1 MKNIYFLLPC
11 CLFLIVFDIYINIY
25 CICVFNRLILLLM
38 SKVPALRHIETI
50 DIKQGINTNI
60 QQIVSIHEEEN
71 LGILPMLPELLDSN
85 NPLPDATFWK
95 FLKQAT
101 YDEEKIMKQE
111 PIPEIVKS
119 EQETAVE
126 PPKEEIKVEEIKKDE
141 PIIPE
146 QPIENKDN
154 SKPLEENPIKEEIHL
169 LNEMVESTND
179 EFQKD
184 PLTLSLR
191 QLDFIEEETDN
202 KQEELIEDKLKEE
215 ENPSPKE
222 EDNKNQKEE
231 EIPSPKEEEIPSPK
245 EEKISLL
252 KEEISSPKEEE
263 VIEEKEKSIDNKS
276 KEESEP
282 KEETNPNIENKDTLE
297 NQQSSDV
304 KEEVII
310 KENNDIPKKT
320 LTEIFNDK
328 ETKTEDTK
336 KNDIKIPSKI
346 DIDTTQPDKALEEL
360 REANI
365 NNATE
370 EAKKSCNC
378 CIIF

>member
-1 MKNIYFLLPC
+1 
-11 CLFLIVFDIYINIY
+11 
-25 CICVFNRLILLLM
+25 M

-85 NPLPDATFWK
+85 NPIPDATFWK

-184 PLTLSLR
+184 PLTFSLR

-231 EIPSPKEEEIPSPK
+231 EIPSPKEEENPSPKEEEIPSPK
-245 EEKISLL
+245 E
-252 KEEISSPKEEE
+252 EEISSPKEEE

>member
-1 MKNIYFLLPC
+1 
-11 CLFLIVFDIYINIY
+11 
-25 CICVFNRLILLLM
+25 M
-38 SKVPALRHIETI
+38 SKVPALRHIESL

-60 QQIVSIHEEEN
+60 QQVVSIHEEEN

-154 SKPLEENPIKEEIHL
+154 SRPLEENPIKEEIHL

-231 EIPSPKEEEIPSPK
+231 EIPSPKEEEISSPK

-370 EAKKSCNC
+370 EAKKLCNC

>member
-1 MKNIYFLLPC
+1 
-11 CLFLIVFDIYINIY
+11 
-25 CICVFNRLILLLM
+25 M

-71 LGILPMLPELLDSN
+71 LGILPMLPEILDSN

-222 EDNKNQKEE
+222 E
-231 EIPSPKEEEIPSPK
+231 
-245 EEKISLL
+245 KISLL
-252 KEEISSPKEEE
+252 EEEISSPKEEE

>member
-1 MKNIYFLLPC
+1 M
-11 CLFLIVFDIYINIY
+11 
-25 CICVFNRLILLLM
+25 
-38 SKVPALRHIETI
+38 
-50 DIKQGINTNI
+50 
-60 QQIVSIHEEEN
+60 
-71 LGILPMLPELLDSN
+71 
-85 NPLPDATFWK
+85 
-95 FLKQAT
+95 
-101 YDEEKIMKQE
+101 
-111 PIPEIVKS
+111 
-119 EQETAVE
+119 
-126 PPKEEIKVEEIKKDE
+126 
-141 PIIPE
+141 
-146 QPIENKDN
+146 
-154 SKPLEENPIKEEIHL
+154 
-169 LNEMVESTND
+169 
-179 EFQKD
+179 
-184 PLTLSLR
+184 
-191 QLDFIEEETDN
+191 
-202 KQEELIEDKLKEE
+202 
-215 ENPSPKE
+215 
-222 EDNKNQKEE
+222 
-231 EIPSPKEEEIPSPK
+231 
-245 EEKISLL
+245 
-252 KEEISSPKEEE
+252 
-263 VIEEKEKSIDNKS
+263 IEEKEKSIDNKS

-370 EAKKSCNC
+370 EAKKLCNC